1 LAEEKLAPGTRLGDY
16 EILAELGGGGMGRV
30 YRAKDLTLERIVAL
44 KTLAPQFRTDEM
56 LVQRFLK
63 EARAAARLNH
73 PNIVQIYDFGKEG
86 DIYYLAME
94 YVEGESLAA
103 ILKGGPFTES
113 EAITVTRFTCLALSV
128 AHAEGLVHRD
138 IKPDN
143 LMLTSKGQLKLV
155 DLGVAKRV
163 DEDQSLT
170 QTGQALGTPHY
181 ISPEQIRAARNIDGR
196 ADIYSLGAT
205 LYHLVTG
212 RPPFRGS
219 SSALVMSMHL
229 NQPVED
235 PRSINPALSEGL
247 GHVLRKMMAKEP
259 EERYPDADAVDRD
272 LYRVEIGE
280 VPEAATAVYE
290 DPDKTSMSVRPQTS
304 PFATPPRQ
312 ASPSGTPAPA
322 APVTPGKSLSAQG
335 TTGVSTNPN
344 LRTLETE
351 LAKHV
356 GPLARV
362 LVKRAA
368 KSASSMQQLIG
379 ELEKEIPGEKPRRA
393 FRSAVD
399 KLR

>member
-1 LAEEKLAPGTRLGDY
+1 VADGRLAPGTRLGDY
-16 EILAELGGGGMGRV
+16 EIVAELGGGGMGHV
-30 YRAKDLTLERIVAL
+30 YRARDLTLERTVAV
-44 KTLAPQFRTDEM
+44 KTLAPQFRGDEM

-86 DIYYLAME
+86 EVYYLAME
-94 YVEGESLAA
+94 YVEGQSLSA
-103 ILKGGPFTES
+103 ILKNGPVAES
-113 EAITVTRFTCLALSV
+113 EAISIARFACIALSV

-143 LMLTSKGQLKLV
+143 LMLTSKGHVKVV

-163 DEDQSLT
+163 DEDESLT

-181 ISPEQIRAARNIDGR
+181 ISPEQIKAVRQIDGR

-212 RPPFRGS
+212 RPPFRGG
-219 SSALVMSMHL
+219 SSAAVMAMHL
-229 NQPVED
+229 HEAVKD
-235 PRSINPALSEGL
+235 PRELRPDISEGL
-247 GHVLRKMMAKEP
+247 VHVLRKMLAKEP
-259 EERYPDADAVDRD
+259 EDRYPDMDAVDRD
-272 LYRVEIGE
+272 LYQVEIGAT
-280 VPEAATAVYE
+280 PEATA
-290 DPDKTSMSVRPQTS
+290 DGDKTAMSAQQRTGSFAAPQGVA
-304 PFATPPRQ
+304 PA
-312 ASPSGTPAPA
+312 TPAPTN
-322 APVTPGKSLSAQG
+322 TPGSAAKG
-335 TTGVSTNPN
+335 FATTGLSTSPN
-344 LRTLETE
+344 LRALEAE

-368 KSASSMQQLIG
+368 KSAANMQQLIA
-379 ELEKEIPGEKPRRA
+379 ELEKEIPGEKPRKA